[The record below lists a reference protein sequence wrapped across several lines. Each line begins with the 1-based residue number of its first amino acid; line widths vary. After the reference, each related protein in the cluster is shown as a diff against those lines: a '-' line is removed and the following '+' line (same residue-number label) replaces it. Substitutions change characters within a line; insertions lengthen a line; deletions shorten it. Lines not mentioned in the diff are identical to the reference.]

1 MNDSSRPSGVHQHK
15 RVSHSPA
22 APQPLVSM
30 CGKSNRA
37 CWPPR
42 HQPVLHPYS
51 TDTSTPLLLDQSGTK
66 PHGQGAHWGAFFPSL
81 FSPSSSA
88 TRGTTR
94 SSCPVPGG
102 IEGGLDPRS
111 RCEVLVP
118 PSRKWLSVL
127 NVLHRIPPRRVAN
140 RLLKRTSEQCRRRRY
155 VRRRNGP
162 LAARGRP
169 HERGEPV

>member
-1 MNDSSRPSGVHQHK
+1 MTVHVHRGYISTREFLIPQLPHSHWCPCVGSPTEPVGPLATSRSSIPILPTHPHPSFSTNQERSHMA
-15 RVSHSPA
+15 RVPTGG
-22 APQPLVSM
+22 P
-30 CGKSNRA
+30 
-37 CWPPR
+37 
-42 HQPVLHPYS
+42 
-51 TDTSTPLLLDQSGTK
+51 
-66 PHGQGAHWGAFFPSL
+66 
-81 FSPSSSA
+81 FSPPFFSRCSSP